1 MSINKCVYYVFTAEQ
16 QFYIVSCVVFLTIRV
31 MKPNVYLFY
40 ESRKLQLN
48 LIDSIRLTVALHI
61 KY

>member
-1 MSINKCVYYVFTAEQ
+1 MSINKCVFTAEQ
-16 QFYIVSCVVFLTIRV
+16 QFYTVSCVIFLTIHV